1 MASTTG
7 PVILS
12 VPPHQFTD
20 TWVFSVITN
29 TVVST
34 WLFIIVLFV
43 LVFILSRG
51 ARDTHWSFLKTTG
64 YLIVKHLIAFFE
76 PLLGHNIVMHKI
88 LWLVGGV
95 FLYILGSNLFS
106 ILLEW
111 LVGVFPMIHD
121 FVRPI
126 NSDINTTLGLAICM
140 ILVSHGIMLKSKWVV
155 GYIRHYVF
163 HFHGHNISEKIIS
176 VFVGWLHLIGEVVRV
191 LALSLRLFWN
201 IFAGAILLAVMYWI
215 TAKIWPQWL
224 PIGNLLMVPFYFF
237 EMFVG
242 FIQAMVFS
250 LLVALYFQESSEKS
264 HH

>member
-1 MASTTG
+1 M
-7 PVILS
+7 
-12 VPPHQFTD
+12 
-20 TWVFSVITN
+20 
-29 TVVST
+29 
-34 WLFIIVLFV
+34 FV

-140 ILVSHGIMLKSKWVV
+140 ILVSHGIMLKSK
-155 GYIRHYVF
+155 
-163 HFHGHNISEKIIS
+163 
-176 VFVGWLHLIGEVVRV
+176 
-191 LALSLRLFWN
+191 
-201 IFAGAILLAVMYWI
+201 
-215 TAKIWPQWL
+215 
-224 PIGNLLMVPFYFF
+224 
-237 EMFVG
+237 
-242 FIQAMVFS
+242 
-250 LLVALYFQESSEKS
+250 
-264 HH
+264 